1 MDVSDEATPPDGTPL
16 SVTYALGSPSVV
28 TVIGDAD
35 LDGRSLV
42 SDAVEHALNHHPHLI
57 FDLAG
62 VTFADS
68 TFLTVLLQARL
79 TALEHGGSVRLMAPS
94 ASVRHL
100 LALTG
105 ALSLFAVVTAEQFK
119 HS

>member
-1 MDVSDEATPPDGTPL
+1 MTGA
-16 SVTYALGSPSVV
+16 
-28 TVIGDAD
+28 AD

-42 SDAVEHALNHHPHLI
+42 SDAVDRALDHHPHLI

-79 TALEHGGSVRLMAPS
+79 TALEHGGSVRLLAPS
-94 ASVRHL
+94 ASVHHL

-105 ALSLFAVVTAEQFK
+105 ALSLFAVVTAEQLK